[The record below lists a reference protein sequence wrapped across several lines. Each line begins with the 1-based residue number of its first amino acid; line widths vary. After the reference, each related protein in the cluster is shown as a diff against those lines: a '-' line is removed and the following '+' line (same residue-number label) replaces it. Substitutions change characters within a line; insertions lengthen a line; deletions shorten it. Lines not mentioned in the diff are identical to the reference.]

1 MSPEAQKL
9 QQAPLFTDEQAV
21 RCARGDHL
29 PLVTC
34 QPMTAKSGAVY
45 VDEICPAC
53 RMVVAWVSHGKDA
66 WAAKRQAREV
76 LEGR

>member
-1 MSPEAQKL
+1 MRP
-9 QQAPLFTDEQAV
+9 QQAPLFTDEQAG

-29 PLVTC
+29 PLVKC
-34 QPMTAKSGAVY
+34 QPMTAKGGAVY

-53 RMVVAWVSHGKDA
+53 RMVVAWVSHGQDA
-66 WAAKRQAREV
+66 WAAKLQAREV

>member
-1 MSPEAQKL
+1 MNKRSGVRTAIISRSSP
-9 QQAPLFTDEQAV
+9 V
-21 RCARGDHL
+21 
-29 PLVTC
+29 

-53 RMVVAWVSHGKDA
+53 RMVVAWVSHGKEA
-66 WAAKRQAREV
+66 WAAKLQAREV